1 MEKQTYLRRILAG
14 ALVLLLA
21 LAMVSGIANVS
32 AKYLRQG
39 TNTGYFRAKEFY
51 FSSNMLGVDTPEH
64 IINATYSSVS
74 FDLRNFTDALHF
86 TEETTYCTLQLGV
99 KEGGS
104 ITGES
109 LSAYTIELDGNSC
122 KSETVTLSGMKPDIT
137 YTVTATAKTGLKY
150 EAATGYT
157 QKLSA
162 TFRLS
167 NLDEG
172 FYYYL
177 TNEYGV
183 YTLEVWAENV
193 SGNVTI
199 KLPDGLEPNNLNA
212 RMTDIMNNDGGNYTE
227 FTITDNVSFKDPGGS
242 WTYEFFAQP
251 KNDLTNAD
259 LGGKITMTLT
269 GGATYDATHRIPG

>member
-21 LAMVSGIANVS
+21 LPMVSGIANVS

-51 FSSNMLGVDTPEH
+51 FSSNMLGTDAPEH
-64 IINATYSSVS
+64 IINATYDSVS

-86 TEETTYCTLQLGV
+86 TEETIFCDLKLTAT
-99 KEGGS
+99 GGLPL
-104 ITGES
+104 TDES
-109 LSAYTIELDGNSC
+109 LSASEIELAGNSC
-122 KSETVTLSGMKPDIT
+122 NSETVTLSGMKPGIT
-137 YTVTATAKTGLKY
+137 YTVTATAKTGLK
-150 EAATGYT
+150 AVATTGYKQT
-157 QKLSA
+157 LSA

-172 FYYYL
+172 FYYHL

-199 KLPDGLEPNNLNA
+199 DLPAGLEPNNLNA
-212 RMTDIMNNDGGNYTE
+212 RMTDIMNNDGGIYKA
-227 FTITDNVSFKDPGGS
+227 FTITDNVSFKDPGDS
-242 WTYEFFAQP
+242 WIYEFFAQP

-259 LGGKITMTLT
+259 LKDKITMTLT
-269 GGATYDATHRIPG
+269 GGATYSAAHHTPG